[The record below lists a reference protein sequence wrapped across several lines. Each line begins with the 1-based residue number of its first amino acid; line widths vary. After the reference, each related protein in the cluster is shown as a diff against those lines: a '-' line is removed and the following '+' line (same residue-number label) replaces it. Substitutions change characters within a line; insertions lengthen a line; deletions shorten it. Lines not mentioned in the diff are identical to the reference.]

1 MPAALAP
8 PAEIIPLLLMPPE
21 NVETGPPD
29 SVGPTKMPL
38 PPTSIVALLL
48 MPPPNVETLVTVM
61 PAPLLLFVIVPELRM
76 PPTMVAPFT
85 RIPFFEER
93 STTPLLVNPP
103 TSVALLLIRIP
114 VAVALTV
121 PVLMT
126 LPPTLTF
133 GVATLTAVKVLL
145 GMIALPGVVVMSKV

>member
-1 MPAALAP
+1 
-8 PAEIIPLLLMPPE
+8 
-21 NVETGPPD
+21 
-29 SVGPTKMPL
+29 
-38 PPTSIVALLL
+38 
-48 MPPPNVETLVTVM
+48 
-61 PAPLLLFVIVPELRM
+61 M

-85 RIPFFEER
+85 SIPFFEDR

-133 GVATLTAVKVLL
+133 GVGTLTAVKVLL

>member
-8 PAEIIPLLLMPPE
+8 PAEITPLLLMPPV

-29 SVGPTKMPL
+29 GVMPTKIPS

-48 MPPPNVETLVTVM
+48 IPPPNVETLVTVI
-61 PAPLLLFVIVPELRM
+61 PAPLLLFVIVPELLM

-93 STTPLLVNPP
+93 PTTPLLV
-103 TSVALLLIRIP
+103 R
-114 VAVALTV
+114 
-121 PVLMT
+121 
-126 LPPTLTF
+126 
-133 GVATLTAVKVLL
+133 
-145 GMIALPGVVVMSKV
+145 